1 MTSYK
6 TQKRADHFAFSFTT
20 KNINNVLSFQ
30 FYLLDSKNE
39 QIEFINGEKKKT
51 FCLKLTLGKKD
62 NQISQYNKI
71 FKATKIE
78 YQKLFNKNKSLNEEN
93 KKYRHQQQQQHQQQL
108 RQQLQQQN
116 SNKGRFHRTKRRYK
130 TDSDSELETE
140 DREIIESDD
149 SKDKKPKKEKYKKKT
164 NK

>member
-93 KKYRHQQQQQHQQQL
+93 KKYKHQQQQQHHSNCDNNYNNKTQIKEDSIEQNEGT
-108 RQQLQQQN
+108 RQIQILN
-116 SNKGRFHRTKRRYK
+116 WKLK
-130 TDSDSELETE
+130 T
-140 DREIIESDD
+140 
-149 SKDKKPKKEKYKKKT
+149 EK
-164 NK
+164 